1 MTTPER
7 TEPPDAP
14 ERSRYPAVEGT
25 RVQVLDGPSTGGGG
39 QVAEDDLAAW
49 APAPS
54 APQGSPVPALT
65 GYSGLVEVAR
75 GGDSIVYRARQDA
88 VGRDVAI
95 KVIDVRDPATLARFR
110 RELEITVELG
120 RQHPH
125 IVNVL
130 DTRTTDDG
138 RACLVMDFHD
148 LGSLHDR
155 LRAHGAL
162 PTAEVVA
169 VGDAVA
175 DALAFAHEHGVLHRD
190 VKPQN
195 VLVLPTSYVLTDFG
209 IARMA
214 DAGHTASLDR
224 FSYRHA
230 SPQVLDGLEPVPADD
245 VWSLG
250 STLFTLLDGRP
261 PFASDDPDDDTALAY
276 LRRVRTGERRQVR
289 TSAPAALLALVERC
303 LSPAREDRPDA
314 RTVRALLGSV
324 PTEVSG
330 WAPGHTADGDDR
342 AAAPRA
348 AEPDG
353 RRLAPAPD
361 APAAHDRDAA
371 PRHPGAAPAPDQP
384 GPSPAARRPEPAPP
398 RPVAPT
404 APSALA
410 VADAWPTG
418 RGPTAP
424 DAEATGLAPSAPPAA
439 PDGVSPV
446 TDPDAEPEEAR
457 RRWPALVGFVGGA
470 VLLGSLIGTG
480 AVLLAQRDGE
490 APTQAEPDP
499 TAVPVD
505 EVDPDVEIPQD
516 PLDVALSDP
525 TVAPVDLVL
534 IDRGTSV
541 VASWTDPTGGEV
553 ASALVDVTDE
563 DAPRALEHVAAGV
576 TERTV
581 EGIDPGA
588 PVVCLM
594 VVAIHVD
601 DPERYGFSEVACVE
615 GRSPSG

>member
-1 MTTPER
+1 MRAPER
-7 TEPPDAP
+7 TRRPDATG
-14 ERSRYPAVEGT
+14 RSRYPAVGDPGT
-25 RVQVLDGPSTGGGG
+25 PPTREQVLDGPSTGGGG
-39 QVAEDDLAAW
+39 QVGDDDLAAW

-54 APQGSPVPALT
+54 APQGSPIPALT
-65 GYSGLVEVAR
+65 GYSGLIEVAR

-110 RELEITVELG
+110 RELEITVGLG

-276 LRRVRTGERRQVR
+276 LRRVRTGERRHVR

-314 RTVRALLGSV
+314 RTVRTLLGSV

-330 WAPGHTADGDDR
+330 WAPGHPADGDARPTTPSAVD
-342 AAAPRA
+342 PQ
-348 AEPDG
+348 EPG
-353 RRLAPAPD
+353 PALAPGTRAPD
-361 APAAHDRDAA
+361 APVGREPGDTPEAHL
-371 PRHPGAAPAPDQP
+371 
-384 GPSPAARRPEPAPP
+384 PAAAPAPP
-398 RPVAPT
+398 RPVTAT

-418 RGPTAP
+418 RGPTTP
-424 DAEATGLAPSAPPAA
+424 DAEVTGLAPSAATA
-439 PDGVSPV
+439 G
-446 TDPDAEPEEAR
+446 PDAGTDAGTGTEPEEGR

-490 APTQAEPDP
+490 APAQAEPDP
-499 TAVPVD
+499 TAVPVE

-534 IDRGTSV
+534 VDRGTSV
-541 VASWTDPTGGEV
+541 VASWTDPTDGEV

-581 EGIDPGA
+581 EGIDPDA

-594 VVAIHVD
+594 VVGIHVD

-615 GRSPSG
+615 GRTSG